1 MASKLANRV
10 RIAAEYFRR
19 KAVLDGG
26 PLEVS
31 IESTAKCNLYCP
43 MCPRHVY
50 TFDNE
55 SMDLELYKKI
65 IRDCKDSVEFV
76 WTYGIGEPMLH
87 TNIFEM
93 ISMNREEGI
102 RTGLSSKATI
112 LDDKS
117 ADMNIE

>member
-1 MASKLANRV
+1 MPSKLTNRV

-19 KAVLDGG
+19 KAVLEGG

-55 SMDLELYKKI
+55 SMDFELYKKI
-65 IRDCKDSVEFV
+65 IEDCKDSVEFV
-76 WTYGIGEPMLH
+76 WPYGIGEPMLH
-87 TNIFEM
+87 PEYL
-93 ISMNREEGI
+93 R
-102 RTGLSSKATI
+102 
-112 LDDKS
+112 DDS
-117 ADMNIE
+117 PDARSRHTYRNVHQCDDARR